1 MILIGMLDSPYVRR
15 VAIGMKVL
23 SLEHEHRPLSVFSDF
38 NQVRSINPAVKVPT
52 LVTDDGRVLMDSTLI
67 LAYLEELAAHAPR
80 IRPEPEPGPARLRA
94 LCQTSYALAACDKA
108 VQIVYERRLRPQE
121 KQHQPW
127 LDRIQL
133 QLHGAWA
140 QLEASLREEAPD
152 CLSIAGITIAVAWS
166 FAQQMVPDVMAAS
179 DYPAVAALTALAEQQ
194 PVFLATPM
202 AG

>member
-23 SLEHEHRPLSVFSDF
+23 GLEHEHRPLSVFSDF
-38 NQVRSINPAVKVPT
+38 DQVQAINPAVKVPT
-52 LVTDDGRVLMDSTLI
+52 LVTDDGQVLMDSTLI
-67 LAYLEELAAHAPR
+67 LAYLEELAPHAPR
-80 IRPEPEPGPARLRA
+80 IRPEPEPARLRA

-127 LDRIQL
+127 LDRVQL
-133 QLHGAWA
+133 QLHGAWR
-140 QLEASLREEAPD
+140 QLEASLRDGAPD

-166 FAQQMVPDVMAAS
+166 FARQMVPDVMAAS
-179 DYPAVAALTALAEQQ
+179 DCPEVAALAALAERQ
-194 PVFLATPM
+194 PVFLSTPM

>member
-23 SLEHEHRPLSVFSDF
+23 GLEHEHRPLSVFSDF
-38 NQVRSINPAVKVPT
+38 DKVQSINPAVKVPT
-52 LVTDDGRVLMDSTLI
+52 LVTDDGQVLMESSLI
-67 LAYLEELAAHAPR
+67 LAYLEELVAHAPR
-80 IRPEPEPGPARLRA
+80 IRQEPGPARLRA

-127 LDRIQL
+127 LDRVQL
-133 QLHGAWA
+133 QLHGAWK
-140 QLEASLREEAPD
+140 QLEASLREETPD
-152 CLSIAGITIAVAWS
+152 CLSVAGITIAVAWS
-166 FAQQMVPDVMAAS
+166 FAQQLVPDVMADS
-179 DYPAVAALTALAEQQ
+179 DYPAVAALTALAERQ